1 MSMTFRRGGVIAVAI
16 VVGASLLH
24 TSIPARAGLARPGR
38 NLNLRLSFARSPRA
52 LPAPPPGVWAVPV
65 DRTTPQAI
73 HAAAEA
79 SPPPPGLGA
88 RDGTRV
94 VTLSVKIGARK
105 PGRVMT
111 NAPDVADLMLAMG
124 VLVRSA
130 DVLKPASGSLL
141 WQDGRVTLIR
151 IAHVTRVV
159 AVPIP
164 FATTIRTSKTMAPG
178 SSRIVTAGIDG
189 SEQRTYAV
197 TYRNGVVV
205 SRVLLSTRPVSAP
218 GDEVLLKGPP
228 AAGSGVQYGD
238 ATWYSFC
245 PVHGMYAAHKTLP
258 FGTHVVVTNLDN
270 GKSVTVVINDRGP
283 YGPGRII
290 DLCPEAFSVI
300 APLGQ
305 GVANVRITW

>member
-38 NLNLRLSFARSPRA
+38 NLNLRLSSSRSPRA
-52 LPAPPPGVWAVPV
+52 LPAPPPGVWAAPV

-88 RDGTRV
+88 TDGTRV
-94 VTLSVKIGARK
+94 VTLSVKIGAGK
-105 PGRVMT
+105 PERVMT

-124 VLVRSA
+124 VLVRPA
-130 DVLKPASGSLL
+130 DVLKPDSDSLL

-151 IAHVTRVV
+151 ISHLTQVV
-159 AVPIP
+159 AVAIP

-178 SSRIVTAGIDG
+178 SSRIVTAGVAG
-189 SEQRTYAV
+189 SEERTYAV
-197 TYRNGVVV
+197 TYRNGAVV
-205 SRVLLSTRPVSAP
+205 SRVLLSTRPVSVP
-218 GDEVLLKGPP
+218 SDEVLVKGPP
-228 AAGSGVQYGD
+228 AVGSAVQYGE